1 MISAPTLPA
10 PTPTQIQRHVQE
22 IMELN
27 VQVTPNNSFCTGMS
41 IHNLEHVLG

>member
-1 MISAPTLPA
+1 MISAPNLPA
-10 PTPTQIQRHVQE
+10 PASTQIQRRVQE

-27 VQVTPNNSFCTGMS
+27 VQVTQNNSFCTGMS